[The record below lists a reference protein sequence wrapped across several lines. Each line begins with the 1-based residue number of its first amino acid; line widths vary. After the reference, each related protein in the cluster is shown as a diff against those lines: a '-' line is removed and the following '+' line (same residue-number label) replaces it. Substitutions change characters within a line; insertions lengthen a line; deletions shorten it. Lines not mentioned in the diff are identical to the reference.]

1 MPTTTNF
8 GWTTPADTDLV
19 KDGAA
24 AIRTLAGNID
34 TSLVD
39 LKGGTTGQVLAKNSN
54 TDLDY
59 IWVAQD
65 DSNAIQNAIID
76 AKGDLIVGTAADTP
90 ARLAVGITNGQVLT
104 VDNVEAS
111 GLKWALPASG
121 GMTSLATG
129 SLTGSSLDL
138 QTISGSYQD
147 LRLVLR
153 NCQTVS
159 DTEVRIRLNNL
170 STGIYNSLNNYND
183 NGAPGAVSNVTATSF
198 YATYFDTDGS
208 TMGAMIID
216 IFDYINTSAD
226 KQVRIQYNY
235 TKFNGNINNTRVVGA
250 CRTTNAIDRI
260 QVFPDAGNWNAG
272 TYELFGVK

>member
-1 MPTTTNF
+1 M
-8 GWTTPADTDLV
+8 
-19 KDGAA
+19 
-24 AIRTLAGNID
+24 AIGRIPEP
-34 TSLVD
+34 
-39 LKGGTTGQVLAKNSN
+39 GTGIPES
-54 TDLDY
+54 
-59 IWVAQD
+59 
-65 DSNAIQNAIID
+65 IIA
-76 AKGDLIVGTAADTP
+76 AKGDLLTGTANDTP
-90 ARLAVGITNGQVLT
+90 AVLT
-104 VDNVEAS
+104 VGANGTTLVADSSEAT
-111 GLKWALPASG
+111 GLKWDTPAAGG

-183 NGAPGAVSNVTATSF
+183 NGTPGAVSNVSATSF
-198 YATYFDTDGS
+198 FATYFDTDGS

-216 IFDYINTSAD
+216 IFDYKNTSAD

-235 TKFNGNINNTRVVGA
+235 TRHNGNINNTRVVGA